1 MCLNRSF
8 APEGSCER
16 ITGGCFCLWMGAAP
30 LLILLHTCE
39 YFSSKQVSQAWAVLT
54 MSKPLKTCLVLL
66 TRAGAVHVCDAFL
79 SVPFRAQLRSWM

>member
-1 MCLNRSF
+1 VKGLPVDVSASGWELHLSCLL
-8 APEGSCER
+8 
-16 ITGGCFCLWMGAAP
+16 ID
-30 LLILLHTCE
+30 LILLHTCE